1 LIRNLYVSSS
11 SKKKISKKQV
21 HKLVGLLREDLDF
34 SIETLVIN
42 FIDSGSIQEIN
53 KEYLNHNYST
63 DIITFNYSGSN
74 LAFDGEIFISVD
86 DAKLNA
92 QKYKVSLSN
101 ELQRLIIHGIL
112 HLKGY
117 DDVNSMQ
124 QTKMKKKEN
133 YLLNKYNFTLL
144 RS

>member
-1 LIRNLYVSSS
+1 MYN
-11 SKKKISKKQV
+11 
-21 HKLVGLLREDLDF
+21 KLVGLLRKDLDY
-34 SIETLVIN
+34 SIQSLFIN
-42 FIDSGSIQEIN
+42 FIDNASIQKIN

-74 LAFDGEIFISVD
+74 VAFDGEIFISID
-86 DAKLNA
+86 DAQLNA
-92 QKYKVSLSN
+92 KKYKISLSK
-101 ELQRLIIHGIL
+101 ELKRLIIHGIL

-117 DDVNSMQ
+117 DDIKSDDRII
-124 QTKMKKKEN
+124 MKKKEN

>member
-1 LIRNLYVSSS
+1 MSRNLYVFSSS
-11 SKKKISKKQV
+11 KKISKKQV
-21 HKLVGLLREDLDF
+21 HKLVGLLREDLVY

-42 FIDSGSIQEIN
+42 FIDSGSIQKIN

-63 DIITFNYSGSN
+63 DIITFNYSGSHI
-74 LAFDGEIFISVD
+74 AFDGEIFISID

-92 QKYKVSLSN
+92 QKYKVSLSK
-101 ELQRLIIHGIL
+101 ELKRLIIHGIL

-117 DDVNSMQ
+117 DDVNSKQ
-124 QTKMKKKEN
+124 RTKMKKKEN

>member
-11 SKKKISKKQV
+11 SKKVNKQQV
-21 HKLVGLLREDLDF
+21 HKLVGLLRKDLDYTVY
-34 SIETLVIN
+34 SLIIN
-42 FIDSGSIQEIN
+42 FIDNASILKIN

-74 LAFDGEIFISVD
+74 VAFDGEIFISID
-86 DAKLNA
+86 DAQINA
-92 QKYKVSLSN
+92 KKYTVSLSK
-101 ELQRLIIHGIL
+101 ELKRLIIHGIL

-117 DDVNSMQ
+117 DDSNLNDRI
-124 QTKMKKKEN
+124 KMKKKEN